1 MADVDRGAGVLFPPP
16 LVFLGLAFLG
26 PVIDRLLGLP
36 PLPIPGWLSM
46 VFLIPGLT
54 LIGIAIG
61 LFRRRGENP
70 VPSTPTEGIIDTG
83 IYARTRNP
91 MYLGMAVAYP
101 GVAILLAS
109 MPSLLLWPLAIFLI
123 RTQVIAREESYL
135 EEKFGTSYLAYKA
148 RVGRWF

>member
-1 MADVDRGAGVLFPPP
+1 MAEVDRGAGVRFPPP
-16 LVFLGLAFLG
+16 LIFLGVALIG

-36 PLPIPGWLSM
+36 PLPIPGWLSL
-46 VFLIPGLT
+46 VFLLPGFA
-54 LIGIAIG
+54 LIGIAVG
-61 LFRRRGENP
+61 LFRKQGENP

-91 MYLGMAVAYP
+91 MYLGMAVIYP

-109 MPSLLLWPLAIFLI
+109 MPSLLLWPVAIFLI
-123 RTQVIAREESYL
+123 RTKVIAREERYL
-135 EEKFGTSYLAYKA
+135 EAKFGAPYAAYKA

>member
-1 MADVDRGAGVLFPPP
+1 MAEVDRGAGVMFPPP
-16 LVFLGLAFLG
+16 LIFIGLALAG
-26 PVIDRLLGLP
+26 PGIDRLLGLP
-36 PLPIPGWLSM
+36 PLPIPGWLGM
-46 VFLIPGLT
+46 IFLIPGLS

-70 VPSTPTEGIIDTG
+70 VPSTPTDGIIDTG

-101 GVAILLAS
+101 GIAILLHS
-109 MPSLLLWPLAIFLI
+109 MPSLLLLPVAIILV
-123 RTQVIAREESYL
+123 RTQVIAREERYL
-135 EEKFGTSYLAYKA
+135 EAKFGAPYMAYKA

>member
-16 LVFLGLAFLG
+16 FVFIGLALIG

-36 PLPIPGWLSM
+36 PLPIPGWLSLL
-46 VFLIPGLT
+46 FLIPGFAM
-54 LIGIAIG
+54 IGIAIG
-61 LFRRRGENP
+61 LFRQRGENP

-109 MPSLLLWPLAIFLI
+109 MPSLLLWPVAIFLI
-123 RTQVIAREESYL
+123 RTQVIAREERYL
-135 EEKFGTSYLAYKA
+135 EAKFGETYIAYMA